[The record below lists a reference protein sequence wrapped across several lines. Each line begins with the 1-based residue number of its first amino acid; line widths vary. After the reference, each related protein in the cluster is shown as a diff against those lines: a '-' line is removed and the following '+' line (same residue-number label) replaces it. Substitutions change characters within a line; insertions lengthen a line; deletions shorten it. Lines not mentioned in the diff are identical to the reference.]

1 MFKRENGLNVGLY
14 DPVLGINDRIELLL
28 AGFNLSLSGV
38 VFSEIVRISTV
49 RYKMPQEK
57 R

>member
-1 MFKRENGLNVGLY
+1 MFKHENGLNVGLY
-14 DPVLGINDRIELLL
+14 DPVLGINDRIELLF

>member
-1 MFKRENGLNVGLY
+1 MFKRKNGLNVGLSEPIL
-14 DPVLGINDRIELLL
+14 DKNERIELLF
-28 AGFNLSLSGV
+28 AEFNLSLSGV

>member
-14 DPVLGINDRIELLL
+14 DPVLGINDRIELLF
-28 AGFNLSLSGV
+28 AEFNLSLSDV
-38 VFSEIVRISTV
+38 VFSEIVRIFTV

>member
-1 MFKRENGLNVGLY
+1 MFKRENGSNVGLY
-14 DPVLGINDRIELLL
+14 DPVLGISERIELLF
-28 AGFNLSLSGV
+28 AEFNLSLSGV